1 MSYFSF
7 SIEKIT
13 WPSLTL
19 LSDITICIIQNQTLS
34 SKICFS
40 LEKHVEMK
48 KKYFEVCK
56 TCVCGEIQPEYF
68 RREKLWTQP
77 VKQM

>member
-1 MSYFSF
+1 MSYFSY

-13 WPSLTL
+13 WLSLTL
-19 LSDITICIIQNQTLS
+19 LSDITICIIQDQTLS

-56 TCVCGEIQPEYF
+56 TCICGEIQPECF
-68 RREKLWTQP
+68 RRQNYGRNP
-77 VKQM
+77 

>member
-1 MSYFSF
+1 MSYFSY

-13 WPSLTL
+13 WLSLTL
-19 LSDITICIIQNQTLS
+19 LSDITICIIQDQTLS

-56 TCVCGEIQPEYF
+56 TCVCGKIQPECF
-68 RREKLWTQP
+68 RRQNYGRNP
-77 VKQM
+77 

>member
-1 MSYFSF
+1 MSYFSY

-19 LSDITICIIQNQTLS
+19 LSDITICIIQDQTLS

-56 TCVCGEIQPEYF
+56 TCVCGEIQPECF
-68 RREKLWTQP
+68 RRQNYGRNP
-77 VKQM
+77 